1 MLRAELHAE
10 LHAELLPERRKLMK
24 LSVFVFFNSLI
35 GLLLGLMILI
45 IPITGLNSE
54 VCIHW
59 LISTLVIGVCL
70 LMLQVVKIAYIVGC
84 HFCRRK
90 HVKDTKKILRTKNFR
105 STNRELRDLFESTD
119 QRPQRP
125 VRATAR
131 AKSPARK

>member
-10 LHAELLPERRKLMK
+10 LHAELLQELHKLKK

-45 IPITGLNSE
+45 IPITELYDE
-54 VCIHW
+54 ECIDW

-84 HFCRRK
+84 HSCRPK
-90 HVKDTKKILRTKNFR
+90 HVKDTKKILR

-125 VRATAR
+125 ARATAR
-131 AKSPARK
+131 TKSPARK